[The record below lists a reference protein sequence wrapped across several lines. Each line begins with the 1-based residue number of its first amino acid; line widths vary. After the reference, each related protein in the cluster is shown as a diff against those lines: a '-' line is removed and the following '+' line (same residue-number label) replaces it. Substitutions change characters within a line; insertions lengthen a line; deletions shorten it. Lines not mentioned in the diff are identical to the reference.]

1 MQVKKLPSDA
11 TDSSSSKEKLAAET
25 KSETLVVKLPNPPSH
40 DPDKD
45 DSVAGDDVTK
55 TKNKKP
61 KNGIKKVFQKLKEKV
76 SSSLP
81 S

>member
-1 MQVKKLPSDA
+1 M
-11 TDSSSSKEKLAAET
+11 SSACEAGDGDLSVGVAGAVGERGTGA
-25 KSETLVVKLPNPPSH
+25 
-40 DPDKD
+40 
-45 DSVAGDDVTK
+45 VAGDDVTK